1 MNSGGAWLIADARIA
16 VRIAFVFKFARQKRI
31 MPICMRG
38 SGAKAPRDEP
48 GAASYKRHNQKQ
60 Y

>member
-1 MNSGGAWLIADARIA
+1 LKDCGLIADARIA
-16 VRIAFVFKFARQKRI
+16 VRIAFVFKLARQERI
-31 MPICMRG
+31 TAICTRCR
-38 SGAKAPRDEP
+38 GAKAPQDEP

>member
-1 MNSGGAWLIADARIA
+1 
-16 VRIAFVFKFARQKRI
+16 VRIAFVFKLAWHKRI
-31 MPICMRG
+31 MTVCAGRG
-38 SGAKAPRDEP
+38 GAHAPRDEP